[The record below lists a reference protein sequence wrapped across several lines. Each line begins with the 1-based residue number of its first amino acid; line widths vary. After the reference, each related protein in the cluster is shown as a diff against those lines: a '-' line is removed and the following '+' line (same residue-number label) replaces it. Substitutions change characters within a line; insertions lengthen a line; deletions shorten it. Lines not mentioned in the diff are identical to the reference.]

1 MGYESELINPFD
13 NHSVYMVFFSDIMS
27 NKNHATEYVFYSKL
41 VEQMICND
49 IDTLITTRGRANCNA
64 IATGPPSILDTIDG
78 RVSSGTGVHLT
89 PTKKRRRVRGQL
101 TNFLMQDWCSD
112 CFGGKAFKTTYV
124 CSECRDVDGCAK
136 NLSFC
141 HPKTGRL
148 CLREHVE
155 NIHNID

>member
-1 MGYESELINPFD
+1 MLQKTYFIQSSP
-13 NHSVYMVFFSDIMS
+13 
-27 NKNHATEYVFYSKL
+27 
-41 VEQMICND
+41 
-49 IDTLITTRGRANCNA
+49 ITTRGRANRNT

-112 CFGGKAFKTTYV
+112 CFGGKVFKTTYV

-136 NLSFC
+136 NLAFC

-148 CLREHVE
+148 CFREHVE
-155 NIHNID
+155 NVHNID